1 MQREIDMSL
10 DLSDI
15 RTQISQLD
23 RNLLKL
29 LAERHRLAFDVVRS
43 KEITQKPLRDIER
56 EKELLQALVNHA
68 ESENYQLDPQYVT
81 QIFQRI
87 IEDSVLTQQ
96 NYLQDKLNAQSD
108 ENVSIA
114 FLGMRGSYSNMAS
127 RQFAKKF
134 QANLVEL
141 SCNTFAEV
149 FEKVSQSEAKF
160 GVLPLENTTSGSINE
175 VYDLL
180 QHTDLAV
187 VGELAYPIKHC
198 LLTNGNVDLN
208 EIDTIYT
215 HSQPAQQCS
224 QFLAQLNRVH
234 IKYYESSSHAMQMV
248 ARMNKPNVA
257 AIGNEDGGKLYGLT
271 NIQSDIANQ
280 PNNLTRFIVVA
291 KEAVKVSPQVQT
303 KTLLLM
309 TTTQQAGALVDALM
323 VFKMHDIRMMKLE
336 SRPIY
341 GKPWEEMFYVELEAN
356 IHADNM
362 QQVLKELERVTSYFK
377 ILGCYPSEIIQPV
390 KL

>member
-1 MQREIDMSL
+1 MSL

-15 RTQISQLD
+15 RQQITQLD
-23 RNLLKL
+23 RHLLKL

-56 EKELLQALVNHA
+56 EKALLQALVSHA
-68 ESENYQLDPQYVT
+68 EAENYQLDPQYVT

-96 NYLQDKLNAQSD
+96 NYLQNKLNAQK
-108 ENVSIA
+108 EQNVSIA

-127 RQFAKKF
+127 RQFAKKY
-134 QANLVEL
+134 QGSLIEL
-141 SCNTFAEV
+141 SCDSFQQV
-149 FEKVSQSEAKF
+149 FDKVSGGEAEF
-160 GVLPLENTTSGSINE
+160 GVLPLENTTSGSIND

-198 LLTNGNVDLN
+198 VLANGNIELA
-208 EIDTIYT
+208 EIDTLYSHPQVI
-215 HSQPAQQCS
+215 QQCS
-224 QFLAQLNRVH
+224 QFIQSLNKVH
-234 IKYYESSSHAMQMV
+234 IKYCESSSHAMQMV
-248 ARMNKPNVA
+248 ARLNKPNIVA
-257 AIGNEDGGKLYGLT
+257 LGNEDGGKLYGLT
-271 NIQSDIANQ
+271 NIKTDIANQ
-280 PNNLTRFIVVA
+280 QNNITRFIVVA
-291 KEAVKVSPQVQT
+291 KQAINVSPQLQT

-309 TTTQQAGALVDALM
+309 TTSQQAGALADALM
-323 VFKMHDIRMMKLE
+323 VFKQHQIRMTKLE

-341 GKPWEEMFYVELEAN
+341 GKPWEEMFYIELQAN
-356 IHADNM
+356 IHSENT
-362 QQVLKELERVTSYFK
+362 QQALKALEDVTSYVK
-377 ILGCYPSEIIQPV
+377 VLGCYPSEIIEPV

>member
-1 MQREIDMSL
+1 MSL

-15 RTQISQLD
+15 RQQITQLD
-23 RNLLKL
+23 RHLLKL

-56 EKELLQALVNHA
+56 EKELLQALVSHA
-68 ESENYQLDPQYVT
+68 EAENYQLDPQYVT

-96 NYLQDKLNAQSD
+96 NYLQNKLNEQK
-108 ENVSIA
+108 EQNISIA

-127 RQFAKKF
+127 RQFAKKY
-134 QANLVEL
+134 QGSLIEL
-141 SCNTFAEV
+141 SCDSFQQV
-149 FEKVSQSEAKF
+149 FDKVSEGEAEF
-160 GVLPLENTTSGSINE
+160 GVLPLENTTSGSIND

-198 LLTNGNVDLN
+198 VLANGNIDLV
-208 EIDTIYT
+208 EIDTLYSHPQVI
-215 HSQPAQQCS
+215 QQCS
-224 QFLAQLNRVH
+224 QFIQSLNKVH
-234 IKYYESSSHAMQMV
+234 IKYCESSSHAMQMV
-248 ARMNKPNVA
+248 ARLNKPNIVA
-257 AIGNEDGGKLYGLT
+257 LGNEDGGKLYGLT
-271 NIQSDIANQ
+271 NIKTDIANQ
-280 PNNLTRFIVVA
+280 QNNITRFIVVA
-291 KEAVKVSPQVQT
+291 KQAINVSPQLQT

-309 TTTQQAGALVDALM
+309 ITSQQAGALADALM
-323 VFKMHDIRMMKLE
+323 VFKQHQIRMTKLE

-341 GKPWEEMFYVELEAN
+341 GKPWEEMFYIELQAN
-356 IHADNM
+356 IHSENT
-362 QQVLKELERVTSYFK
+362 QQALKALENVTSYIK
-377 ILGCYPSEIIQPV
+377 VLGCYPSEIIEPV

>member
-1 MQREIDMSL
+1 MSL
-10 DLSDI
+10 DLANI
-15 RTQISQLD
+15 RTQITSLD
-23 RNLLKL
+23 RHILKL
-29 LAERHRLAFDVVRS
+29 LSERHRLAFDVVRS
-43 KEITQKPLRDIER
+43 KEITQKPLRDVVR
-56 EKELLQALVNHA
+56 EKELLQELVNFA

-96 NYLQDKLNAQSD
+96 HYLQNKLNEQKEESL
-108 ENVSIA
+108 SIA
-114 FLGMRGSYSNMAS
+114 FLGMRGSYSNMAA
-127 RQFAKKF
+127 RQFAKKY
-134 QANLVEL
+134 QGNLVEL
-141 SCNTFAEV
+141 NCASFEEIFA
-149 FEKVSQSEAKF
+149 KVENGEADF

-180 QHTDLAV
+180 QHTELAL

-198 LLTNGNVDLN
+198 LLANGNVDLA

-215 HSQPAQQCS
+215 HPQPAQQCS
-224 QFLAQLNRVH
+224 QFIQQLDRVH
-234 IKYYESSSHAMQMV
+234 IKYCESSSHAMQMV
-248 ARMNKPNVA
+248 ARLNKPNVA

-271 NIQSDIANQ
+271 SIKSEIANQ
-280 PNNLTRFIVVA
+280 VNNITRFIVVA

-309 TTTQQAGALVDALM
+309 TTTQQAGALVDALV
-323 VFKMHDIRMMKLE
+323 VFKQFGIRMMKLE

-356 IHADNM
+356 MHNENTQKALEA
-362 QQVLKELERVTSYFK
+362 LKEVTSFLK
-377 ILGCYPSEIIQPV
+377 VLGCYPSEIIEPV
-390 KL
+390 KI

>member
-134 QANLVEL
+134 QANLVES

-149 FEKVSQSEAKF
+149 FEKVSQGEAKF

-356 IHADNM
+356 IHTDNM

>member
-1 MQREIDMSL
+1 MSL
-10 DLSDI
+10 DLSNI
-15 RTQISQLD
+15 RQQITQLD
-23 RNLLKL
+23 RHLLKL

-56 EKELLQALVNHA
+56 EKALLQALVSHA
-68 ESENYQLDPQYVT
+68 EAENYQLDPQYVT

-96 NYLQDKLNAQSD
+96 NYLQNKLNEQK
-108 ENVSIA
+108 EQNVSIA

-127 RQFAKKF
+127 RQFAKKY
-134 QANLVEL
+134 QGSLIEL
-141 SCNTFAEV
+141 SCDSFQQV
-149 FEKVSQSEAKF
+149 FDKVSEGEAEF
-160 GVLPLENTTSGSINE
+160 GVLPLENTTSGSIND

-198 LLTNGNVDLN
+198 VLANGNIDLA
-208 EIDTIYT
+208 EIDTLYSHPQVI
-215 HSQPAQQCS
+215 QQCS
-224 QFLAQLNRVH
+224 QFIQSLNKVH
-234 IKYYESSSHAMQMV
+234 IKYCESSSHAMQMV
-248 ARMNKPNVA
+248 ARLNKPNIVA
-257 AIGNEDGGKLYGLT
+257 LGNEDGGKLYGLT
-271 NIQSDIANQ
+271 NIKTDIANQ
-280 PNNLTRFIVVA
+280 QNNITRFIVVA
-291 KEAVKVSPQVQT
+291 KQAINVSPQVQT

-309 TTTQQAGALVDALM
+309 TTSQQAGALVDALM
-323 VFKMHDIRMMKLE
+323 VFKQYQIRMTKLE

-356 IHADNM
+356 THAENT
-362 QQVLKELERVTSYFK
+362 QQALKALEDVTSYIK
-377 ILGCYPSEIIQPV
+377 VLGCYPSEIIEPV

>member
-1 MQREIDMSL
+1 MSL

-208 EIDTIYT
+208 EIDTIDT

-356 IHADNM
+356 IHTDNM
-362 QQVLKELERVTSYFK
+362 QQALKELASVTSYFK

>member
-1 MQREIDMSL
+1 MSL

-15 RTQISQLD
+15 RQQITQLD
-23 RNLLKL
+23 RHLLKL

-56 EKELLQALVNHA
+56 EKALLQALVSHA
-68 ESENYQLDPQYVT
+68 EAENYQLDPQYVT

-96 NYLQDKLNAQSD
+96 NYLQNKLNAQK
-108 ENVSIA
+108 EQNVSIA

-127 RQFAKKF
+127 RQFAKKY
-134 QANLVEL
+134 QGSLIEL
-141 SCNTFAEV
+141 SCDSFQQV
-149 FEKVSQSEAKF
+149 FDKVSEGEAEF
-160 GVLPLENTTSGSINE
+160 GVLPLENTTSGSIND

-198 LLTNGNVDLN
+198 VLANGNIELA
-208 EIDTIYT
+208 EIDTLYSHPQVI
-215 HSQPAQQCS
+215 QQCS
-224 QFLAQLNRVH
+224 QFIQSLNKVH
-234 IKYYESSSHAMQMV
+234 IKYCESSSHAMQMV
-248 ARMNKPNVA
+248 ARLNKPNIVA
-257 AIGNEDGGKLYGLT
+257 LGNEDGGKLYGLT
-271 NIQSDIANQ
+271 NIKTDIANQ
-280 PNNLTRFIVVA
+280 QNNITRFIVVA
-291 KEAVKVSPQVQT
+291 KQAINVSPQLQT

-309 TTTQQAGALVDALM
+309 TTSQQAGALADALM
-323 VFKMHDIRMMKLE
+323 VFKQHQIRMTKLE

-341 GKPWEEMFYVELEAN
+341 GKPWEEMFYIELQAN
-356 IHADNM
+356 IHSENT
-362 QQVLKELERVTSYFK
+362 QQALKALENVTSYIK
-377 ILGCYPSEIIQPV
+377 VLGCYPSEIIEPV

>member
-1 MQREIDMSL
+1 MSL
-10 DLSDI
+10 DLSNI
-15 RTQISQLD
+15 RQQITQLD

-56 EKELLQALVNHA
+56 EKALLQALVSHA
-68 ESENYQLDPQYVT
+68 EAENYQLDPQYVT

-96 NYLQDKLNAQSD
+96 NYLQNKLNEQK
-108 ENVSIA
+108 EQNVSIA

-127 RQFAKKF
+127 RQFAKKY
-134 QANLVEL
+134 QGSLIEL
-141 SCNTFAEV
+141 SCDSFQQVFDKVRAGEAE
-149 FEKVSQSEAKF
+149 F
-160 GVLPLENTTSGSINE
+160 GVLPLENTTSGSIND

-198 LLTNGNVDLN
+198 VLANGKIDLA
-208 EIDTIYT
+208 EIDTLYSHPQVI
-215 HSQPAQQCS
+215 QQCS
-224 QFLAQLNRVH
+224 QFIQSLNKVH
-234 IKYYESSSHAMQMV
+234 IKYCESSSHAMQMV
-248 ARMNKPNVA
+248 ARLNKPNIVA
-257 AIGNEDGGKLYGLT
+257 LGNEDGGKLYGLT
-271 NIQSDIANQ
+271 NIKTDIANQ
-280 PNNLTRFIVVA
+280 QNNITRFIVVA
-291 KEAVKVSPQVQT
+291 KQAINVSPQVQT

-309 TTTQQAGALVDALM
+309 TTSQQAGALVDALM
-323 VFKMHDIRMMKLE
+323 VFKQYQIRMTKLE

-356 IHADNM
+356 THTENT
-362 QQVLKELERVTSYFK
+362 QQALKALESVTSYIK
-377 ILGCYPSEIIQPV
+377 VLGCYPSEIIEPV

>member
-1 MQREIDMSL
+1 MSL

-149 FEKVSQSEAKF
+149 FEKVSQGEAKF

-356 IHADNM
+356 IHTDNM
-362 QQVLKELERVTSYFK
+362 QQALKELESVTSYFK

>member
-1 MQREIDMSL
+1 MSL

-15 RTQISQLD
+15 RQQITQLD
-23 RNLLKL
+23 RHLLKL

-56 EKELLQALVNHA
+56 EKELLQALVSHA
-68 ESENYQLDPQYVT
+68 EAENYQLDPQYVT

-96 NYLQDKLNAQSD
+96 NYLQNKLNEQK
-108 ENVSIA
+108 EQNISIA

-127 RQFAKKF
+127 RQFAKKY
-134 QANLVEL
+134 QGSLIEL
-141 SCNTFAEV
+141 SCDSFQQV
-149 FEKVSQSEAKF
+149 FDKVSEGEAEF
-160 GVLPLENTTSGSINE
+160 GVLPLENTTSGSIND

-198 LLTNGNVDLN
+198 ILANGNIELA
-208 EIDTIYT
+208 EIDTLYSHPQVI
-215 HSQPAQQCS
+215 QQCS
-224 QFLAQLNRVH
+224 QFIQSLNKVH
-234 IKYYESSSHAMQMV
+234 IKYCESSSHAMQMV
-248 ARMNKPNVA
+248 ARLNKPNIVA
-257 AIGNEDGGKLYGLT
+257 LGNEDGGKLYGLT
-271 NIQSDIANQ
+271 NIKTDIANQ
-280 PNNLTRFIVVA
+280 QNNITRFIVVA
-291 KEAVKVSPQVQT
+291 KQAINVSPQLQT

-309 TTTQQAGALVDALM
+309 TTSQQAGALADALM
-323 VFKMHDIRMMKLE
+323 VFKQHQIRMTKLE

-341 GKPWEEMFYVELEAN
+341 GKPWEEMFYIELQAN
-356 IHADNM
+356 IHSENT
-362 QQVLKELERVTSYFK
+362 QQALKALENVTSYIK
-377 ILGCYPSEIIQPV
+377 VLGCYPSEIIEPV